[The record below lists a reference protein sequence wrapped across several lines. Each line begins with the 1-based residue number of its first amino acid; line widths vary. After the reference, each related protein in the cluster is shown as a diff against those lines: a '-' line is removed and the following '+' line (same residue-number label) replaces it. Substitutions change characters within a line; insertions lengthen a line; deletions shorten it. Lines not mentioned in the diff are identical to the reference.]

1 MKIKTFS
8 YRKERRRVNPV
19 RERVASSQSI
29 KKCYGRNLE
38 HSRALSRRS
47 TKKCYNRDL
56 ENSRA
61 LSRRSTINSTKEK
74 VRQLLGQAL
83 NEIM

>member
-1 MKIKTFS
+1 MKARTSS

-19 RERVASSQSI
+19 KERVASSKSK

-38 HSRALSRRS
+38 HSRALARRS
-47 TKKCYNRDL
+47 TKECYTRDL

-61 LSRRSTINSTKEK
+61 LSRRSTKK
-74 VRQLLGQAL
+74 KLQ
-83 NEIM
+83 